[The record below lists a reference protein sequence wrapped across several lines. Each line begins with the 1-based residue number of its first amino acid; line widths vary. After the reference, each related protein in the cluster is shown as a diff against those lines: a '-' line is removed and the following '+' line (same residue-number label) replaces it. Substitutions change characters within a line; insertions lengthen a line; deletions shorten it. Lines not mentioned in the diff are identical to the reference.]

1 MVPGAGRRL
10 LASLIAGRACTAFLV
25 DFRRLLRGAL
35 IKVVNRD

>member
-1 MVPGAGRRL
+1 MAPGAGRRL
-10 LASLIAGRACTAFLV
+10 LASLTAGRVRTAFLV